1 MIKELINKKSFSLIE
16 IVVALGFSA
25 VILTSFI
32 ALSAWSL
39 NKAKDNETEDIAYQS
54 LIQFN
59 DLLRGATN
67 NVSIGSPGV
76 NFASYKPTL
85 SSTIYTINYTAAA
98 NAAVKCNL
106 YNVSA
111 DSYYASNLLPNGTTL
126 GTNTSTVRNSL
137 FSYCNS
143 DPAVQIPES
152 ITSGNLICV
161 FADIRKLNSIA
172 NDYKYTYTIRAIAEK
187 SDGQIFDETIEGL
200 RSGPFIPAQDNYA
213 ECN

>member
-1 MIKELINKKSFSLIE
+1 MKRILNKKSFSLIE

-39 NKAKDNETEDIAYQS
+39 NKAKDNETEDIAYQA

-67 NVSIGSPGV
+67 NVSIGSPGA
-76 NFASYKPTL
+76 NFDSYKPKTT
-85 SSTIYTINYTAAA
+85 SQIYTINYNAAA
-98 NAAVKCNL
+98 NASLKCNL
-106 YNVSA
+106 YNVSQEN
-111 DSYYASNLLPNGTTL
+111 SFYAPNLLPNGTTL

-152 ITSGNLICV
+152 ITGGNLICI
-161 FADIRKLNSIA
+161 FADIRKLNTIP
-172 NDYKYTYTIRAIAEK
+172 NDYKYTYTIRAVAEK

-200 RSGPFIPAQDNYA
+200 RSGPFIPALDNYA